1 MQESLST
8 GDRPPSPV
16 VKRAKRA
23 IGLFAQTPE
32 SSSRADSRLILTSAS
47 NCCELAKYSIY

>member
-1 MQESLST
+1 MQHNFST

-23 IGLFAQTPE
+23 IVLFAQTPE